1 MNIYF
6 FDTENNSKHY
16 QSFSFVM
23 CTLVYWNTVNR
34 VLYTRVLNFHKIH
47 EQTLLGGTR
56 VYHVFIVQ
64 IIYFSE

>member
-1 MNIYF
+1 
-6 FDTENNSKHY
+6 
-16 QSFSFVM
+16 M

-64 IIYFSE
+64 IIYFSK